1 MGKIGITCRQPF
13 LGALEW
19 VEKEIRRAQGG
30 GGSNI
35 SSSSSSGIDE
45 STSSPGNKRGSV
57 EVKAGKKDKR

>member
-30 GGSNI
+30 ASGENSNSKDSNADKKVAD
-35 SSSSSSGIDE
+35 SSQAR
-45 STSSPGNKRGSV
+45 T
-57 EVKAGKKDKR
+57 GKKDKR

>member
-30 GGSNI
+30 ASGDSNADKK
-35 SSSSSSGIDE
+35 GAE
-45 STSSPGNKRGSV
+45 SPHARDS
-57 EVKAGKKDKR
+57 KKDKR

>member
-30 GGSNI
+30 ASGEN
-35 SSSSSSGIDE
+35 SSGKNSNADKKGAD
-45 STSSPGNKRGSV
+45 SSYA
-57 EVKAGKKDKR
+57 KAAKKDKR

>member
-30 GGSNI
+30 GSNSDGNDGSASNA
-35 SSSSSSGIDE
+35 GD
-45 STSSPGNKRGSV
+45 KKGSA
-57 EVKAGKKDKR
+57 EAKAGKKDKR